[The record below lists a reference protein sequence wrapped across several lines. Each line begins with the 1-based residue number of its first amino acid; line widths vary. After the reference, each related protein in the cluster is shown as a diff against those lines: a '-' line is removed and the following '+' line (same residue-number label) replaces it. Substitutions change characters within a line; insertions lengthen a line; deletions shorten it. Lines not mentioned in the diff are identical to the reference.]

1 MKTKLLK
8 RLRQQGR
15 NIIHIYGVTM
25 KNGITTGMR
34 IGVPSNDYV
43 GLFYIG
49 DTPDDVREKAMKI
62 YIEKEIKRLREKR
75 KKCYLLF

>member
-34 IGVPSNDYV
+34 IGHLPM
-43 GLFYIG
+43 I
-49 DTPDDVREKAMKI
+49 M
-62 YIEKEIKRLREKR
+62 
-75 KKCYLLF
+75 